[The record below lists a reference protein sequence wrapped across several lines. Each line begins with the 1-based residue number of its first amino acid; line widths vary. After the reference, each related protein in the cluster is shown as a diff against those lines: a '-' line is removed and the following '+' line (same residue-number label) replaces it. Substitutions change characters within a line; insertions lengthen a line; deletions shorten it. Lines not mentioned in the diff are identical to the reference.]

1 MPGRV
6 ILAYVTTIPATQ
18 WAFLR
23 GQNRYLLERGFE
35 IHAISSPGADL
46 DNLAERD
53 HVVTHPVAIART
65 ISPIQDCVTLWRL
78 FRVFRKIQPHIAHVS
93 TPKAALLGSVA
104 AYAAGVPIRIF
115 CFRGSITEPA
125 SGVRRK
131 VYRWAERLTARF
143 CNHTICVSDSLLRF
157 ARSES
162 ILTSTEGMV
171 PANGMSNGID
181 VQTFTP
187 DAGDAAWRR
196 SLPGALAAL
205 AHDSSAVVIGYVGR
219 LARDKGIEELAAA
232 WTNIRA
238 EFVNAHLLLVGPWE
252 KENPVSAEVRSTFE
266 ADGRVHLTGSVTSVA
281 PLYRVMSL
289 FVFPSWG
296 SEGFPN
302 APMEAAAMGLPVV
315 ATRVV
320 GCVDAVEHGAT
331 GLLVPPRDGRALANA
346 MRVYLNSA
354 ELQREHGQAGR
365 GRVVKDFRPEA
376 IWEALYQEYVRL
388 LRQRGLAVGMD
399 TRRVDTDNR
408 LSPGREPVMTG
419 K

>member
-18 WAFLR
+18 HHFLR

-53 HVVTHPVAIART
+53 HVVPHPVPIART

-93 TPKAALLGSVA
+93 TSKAALLGSVA

-115 CFRGSITEPA
+115 CMRGSITESA

-131 VYRWAERLTARF
+131 VYRWVERLTARF

-162 ILTSTEGMV
+162 ILTSTGGMV
-171 PANGMSNGID
+171 PAHGMSNGID

-187 DAGDAAWRR
+187 DAGGAAWRR
-196 SLPGALAAL
+196 SLPGSLAAL

-219 LARDKGIEELAAA
+219 LGRDKGIEDLAAA

-252 KENPVSAEVRSTFE
+252 KENPVSAEVRSIFE
-266 ADGRVHLTGSVTSVA
+266 ADGRVHLTGNVTSVE

-289 FVFPSWG
+289 FVFPSWR
-296 SEGFPN
+296 EGFPN

-320 GCVDAVEHGAT
+320 GCVDAVENGTT

-354 ELQREHGQAGR
+354 ELRREHGQAGR
-365 GRVVKDFRPEA
+365 GRVLRDFRQEG
-376 IWEALYQEYVRL
+376 IWEALYQEYVWL
-388 LRQRGLAVGMD
+388 LRQRGLA
-399 TRRVDTDNR
+399 
-408 LSPGREPVMTG
+408 LSPPSSRGSSLATPCLPEEVG
-419 K
+419 S